1 MATNTVHIDS
11 HAASTLRYI
20 RASMEAAASL
30 AVPGSA
36 GHAMGAVGIVAAIL
50 ASSSSLG
57 SHWLLIWLTAAVVAA
72 SVGTVLVFR
81 PASLRVLTATSNPA
95 RKFALCL
102 FPPLFGGAV
111 MTAVLWANGLLAVIP
126 GTWLL
131 FYGCGLIAASV
142 ATNAKIAVMG
152 ALFVALGL
160 IAFVAP
166 APTHS
171 LLLGLGFGGLHVLFG
186 FLIGR
191 SGHGNES

>member
-36 GHAMGAVGIVAAIL
+36 GHAMGAVGILAAIL
-50 ASSSSLG
+50 ASSSSL
-57 SHWLLIWLTAAVVAA
+57 SAHWLAIWLTGAVVAGSA
-72 SVGTVLVFR
+72 GTVLMFR
-81 PASLRVLTATSNPA
+81 PASLRALTATSNPA

-102 FPPLFGGAV
+102 FPALFGGAV
-111 MTAVLWANGLLAVIP
+111 MTAVLWANDLLTAVP

-142 ATNAKIAVMG
+142 ATTALIALMG
-152 ALFVALGL
+152 ALFVALSL

-166 APTHS
+166 AATHS
-171 LLLGLGFGGLHVLFG
+171 FLLGLGFGALHVVFG

-191 SGHGNES
+191 SSHGNEG